1 MTPQPCRLLCP
12 AHIREGHPFRVRLR
26 ETPRRRNPHG
36 GRTWNKAPSLL
47 CLSTNRAAKR
57 RWTTCQPQ
65 SRPPVMTEV
74 RRNKFCRLQGADT
87 PLVHKQ
93 ATANAGHGA
102 FGYRATLTNYP
113 AFKLQ
118 ASGMGTAA
126 RFLYKPSCPEKDSS
140 LERIVFT
147 QPTIKLSRSGFNTF
161 PAPGEDAYVSLSTRI
176 LSHRL
181 RRIIF
186 FPASSKFWLTLLE
199 WEALRGLLS
208 KLRMTQ
214 TVVLGTN
221 QYKSWR
227 LECS

>member
-1 MTPQPCRLLCP
+1 MSAFEKLHAAEILMAVVLGTK
-12 AHIREGHPFRVRLR
+12 HPRYCALAP
-26 ETPRRRNPHG
+26 TAQLNGG
-36 GRTWNKAPSLL
+36 GRHASPS
-47 CLSTNRAAKR
+47 
-57 RWTTCQPQ
+57 P
-65 SRPPVMTEV
+65 EV
-74 RRNKFCRLQGADT
+74 RRNKICRLQGADT